1 MRIWKTTPPDMLRVL
16 DLQVK
21 ADNKTIIQNANFI
34 VPKGEVH
41 ALLGSNGSGKSTL
54 LNVIMGKEYEEMS
67 GRIFFNDTDITD
79 MPVYERAKHGMFMS
93 FQVPVEI
100 AGVSNMALIKEA
112 KKNLGVTYSVRDI
125 IDTYNEFSTKF
136 GLGEGW
142 FKRQVNYN
150 ASGGEKKKN
159 EIMQMFHLK
168 PQFIMLDEIDSGLDV
183 DAITAIGSSLR
194 DYMNADRSAL
204 VISHNFKLYD
214 FMKVVKVHVIK
225 DGVLKTYDKNILKK
239 IIKQGYNVL

>member
-16 DLQVK
+16 DLQCK
-21 ADNKTIIQNANFI
+21 AENNTIIQNANFI

-41 ALLGSNGSGKSTL
+41 ALLGPNGSGKSTL
-54 LNVIMGKEYEEMS
+54 LNIIMGKEYDMS
-67 GRIFFNDTDITD
+67 GRIFFNDKDITD
-79 MPVYERAKHGMFMS
+79 MPVYERAKQGMFMS

-112 KKNLGVTYSVRDI
+112 KKHLNATYSVRDI

-142 FKRQVNYN
+142 YKRQVNYN

-168 PQFIMLDEIDSGLDV
+168 PHFIMLDEIDSGLDV
-183 DAITAIGSSLR
+183 DALTAIGSALR
-194 DYMNADRSAL
+194 DYMTADRSAL

-214 FMKVVKVHVIK
+214 FIKPTKVHVIK
-225 DGVLKTYDKNILKK
+225 DGILKTHDKSILKK
-239 IIKQGYNVL
+239 IKSQGYNAL

>member
-1 MRIWKTTPPDMLRVL
+1 MRLWKTTPPDMLRVL
-16 DLQVK
+16 DLQCK

-41 ALLGSNGSGKSTL
+41 ALLGPNGSGKSTL
-54 LNVIMGKEYEEMS
+54 LNMIMGKEYNDML
-67 GRIFFNDTDITD
+67 GRVFFNDKDITD
-79 MPVYERAKHGMFMS
+79 MPVYERARHGMFMS

-100 AGVSNMALIKEA
+100 AGVSNMALVKEA
-112 KKNLGVTYSVRDI
+112 KKKLGATYSVRDI
-125 IDTYNEFSTKF
+125 INTYNEFSTKF

-142 FKRQVNYN
+142 YKRQVNYN

-159 EIMQMFHLK
+159 EIMQIFHLK

-183 DAITAIGSSLR
+183 DALTAVGTSLR

-214 FMKVVKVHVIK
+214 FIKPTKVHVIK
-225 DGVLKTYDKNILKK
+225 DGILKTYDKSILKR
-239 IIKQGYNVL
+239 IKNQGYNAL

>member
-1 MRIWKTTPPDMLRVL
+1 MLRVL

-54 LNVIMGKEYEEMS
+54 LNAIMGKEYEEMS
-67 GRIFFNDTDITD
+67 GRIFFNDKDITD

-100 AGVSNMALIKEA
+100 AGVSNMALVKEA
-112 KKNLGVTYSVRDI
+112 KKNLGVTYTIRDI
-125 IDTYNEFSTKF
+125 INTYNEFSTKF

-159 EIMQMFHLK
+159 EIMQIFHLK

-183 DAITAIGSSLR
+183 DAITAVGTSLR

-225 DGVLKTYDKNILKK
+225 DGVLKTYDKSILKK
-239 IIKQGYNVL
+239 IKNQGYNVL

>member
-1 MRIWKTTPPDMLRVL
+1 MLRVL
-16 DLQVK
+16 DLQCIT
-21 ADNKTIIQNANFI
+21 DDKTIIKNANFTI
-34 VPKGEVH
+34 PKGEVH
-41 ALLGSNGSGKSTL
+41 ALLGPNGSGKSTL
-54 LNVIMGKEYEEMS
+54 LNALMGKEYDKMS
-67 GRIFFNDTDITD
+67 GRIFFNDKDITD

-112 KKNLGVTYSVRDI
+112 KKHLNATYSVRDI
-125 IDTYNEFSTKF
+125 IDTYNELSTRF

-168 PQFIMLDEIDSGLDV
+168 PQFVMLDEIDSGLDV
-183 DAITAIGSSLR
+183 DALTAIGTSLR
-194 DYMNADRSAL
+194 DYMTADKSAL

-214 FMKVVKVHVIK
+214 FIKPTKVHVIK
-225 DGVLKTYDKNILKK
+225 DGVLKTYDKNVLKK
-239 IIKQGYNVL
+239 IQTQGYNAL

>member
-1 MRIWKTTPPDMLRVL
+1 MRIWKTTPPNMLRVL

-54 LNVIMGKEYEEMS
+54 LNAIMGKEYEEMS

-100 AGVSNMALIKEA
+100 AGVSNMALVKEA
-112 KKNLGVTYSVRDI
+112 KKNLGVTYTVRDI